1 MITTIKYKDHAEW
14 LAIRRKYIGGSD
26 AAAVVGMSP
35 YKSAYTLWAEKTG
48 RLPEFEG
55 NLATEVGSYL
65 EEFVAKKFSEETGKK
80 VRRKNATFVNDRYPF
95 ACANVDREIVG
106 EDALLEIKTTTS
118 VPIMRQ
124 LRGEDFPEAYYCQCV
139 HYLAVTERKRIY
151 LAVLIRN
158 RELKIYTLERDE
170 DEIAALMNAERDFWD
185 FVERDEEIAVDGSVS
200 SEETLTELYPT
211 SEDVTVDLTAFEKD
225 VENYFNVKKMIEEL
239 TEQKR
244 EIENK
249 TKEYMGDAGAG
260 DAESFKVSYRSSE
273 RETFDSKGFRKAN
286 PTIDVSAYVK
296 KTPTRTFKITQK
308 GE

>member
-1 MITTIKYKDHAEW
+1 MIKQLKYKDHNEW
-14 LAIRRKYIGGSD
+14 LAIRRQYIGGSD

-55 NLATEVGSYL
+55 NLATEVGAYL
-65 EEFVAKKFSEETGKK
+65 EDFVAKKFSEETGKK
-80 VRRKNATFVNDRYPF
+80 VRRKNATYVNDKYPF

-124 LRGEDFPEAYYCQCV
+124 LRGEEFPEAYYCQCV

-170 DEIAALMNAERDFWD
+170 DEIAALMNAEREFWG
-185 FVERDEEIAVDGSVS
+185 FVERDEEIAVGGSVS

-211 SEDVTVDLTAFEKD
+211 SADVTVDLTAFES
-225 VENYFNVKKMIEEL
+225 EMREYFETKKLIDDL
-239 TEQKR
+239 TERSHGIVNMIKAF
-244 EIENK
+244 
-249 TKEYMGDAGAG
+249 MGDAGAG
-260 DAESFKVSYRSSE
+260 DAETFKVSYRSSE

-286 PTIDVSAYVK
+286 PTIDVSAYLK

>member
-1 MITTIKYKDHAEW
+1 MIKTLKYKNHSEW
-14 LAIRRKYIGGSD
+14 LAIRRQYIGGSD

-65 EEFVAKKFSEETGKK
+65 EEFVAKKFAEETGKK
-80 VRRKNATFVNDRYPF
+80 VRRKNATYVNDRYPF

-124 LRGEDFPEAYYCQCV
+124 LRGEEFPEAYYCQCV

-170 DEIAALMNAERDFWD
+170 DEIAALMNAERDFWG

-211 SEDVTVDLTAFEKD
+211 SADVTVDLTAFEKD
-225 VENYFNVKKMIEEL
+225 VANYFNVKKMIEEL

-249 TKEYMGDAGAG
+249 IKDYMGDAGAG
-260 DAESFKVSYRSSE
+260 DAESFKVSYKSSE

-286 PTIDVSAYVK
+286 PTIDVTPYLK